1 MNEVILKIQNLSHS
15 YDDDQLSLKK
25 INLLVNKGE
34 RLSIQGPS
42 GCGKSTLLRLIAGL
56 EEPNEGQ
63 IFINE
68 EEVSSPGF
76 SVPPEKRQIGMV
88 VQDKALFPHLSIY
101 ENICFGIKKNTN
113 KEQIALDLLNLF
125 KIEELKNKFPHQ
137 ISGGEKQRVAL
148 ARSMA
153 PNPNFIM
160 LDEAFSALDSDLK
173 VSIYDEVLEIFQ
185 GKNIT
190 VILVT
195 HDTEEAKILSTRQ
208 LNMDNGELVKRPLF
222 VKISLISFCK
232 KINRN
237 E

>member
-101 ENICFGIKKNTN
+101 ENICFGIKKNTD

-208 LNMDNGELVKRPLF
+208 LNMDNGEFL
-222 VKISLISFCK
+222 
-232 KINRN
+232 
-237 E
+237 

>member
-153 PNPNFIM
+153 PNPNVIM

-208 LNMDNGELVKRPLF
+208 LNMDNGELL
-222 VKISLISFCK
+222 
-232 KINRN
+232 
-237 E
+237 

>member
-34 RLSIQGPS
+34 RVSIQGPS

-208 LNMDNGELVKRPLF
+208 LNMDNGELL
-222 VKISLISFCK
+222 
-232 KINRN
+232 
-237 E
+237 

>member
-15 YDDDQLSLKK
+15 YDDNQLSLKK

-34 RLSIQGPS
+34 RLSVQGPS

-76 SVPPEKRQIGMV
+76 SVPAEKRQIGMV

-208 LNMDNGELVKRPLF
+208 LNMDNGELL
-222 VKISLISFCK
+222 
-232 KINRN
+232 
-237 E
+237 

>member
-34 RLSIQGPS
+34 RLYIQGPS

-208 LNMDNGELVKRPLF
+208 LNMDNGELL
-222 VKISLISFCK
+222 
-232 KINRN
+232 
-237 E
+237 

>member
-1 MNEVILKIQNLSHS
+1 MNDVILKIQNLSHS
-15 YDDDQLSLKK
+15 YDNDQLSLKK

-173 VSIYDEVLEIFQ
+173 VSIYDEVLEIFHR
-185 GKNIT
+185 KNIT

-195 HDTEEAKILSTRQ
+195 HDAEEAKILSTRQ
-208 LNMDNGELVKRPLF
+208 LNMDNGELL
-222 VKISLISFCK
+222 
-232 KINRN
+232 
-237 E
+237 

>member
-63 IFINE
+63 IFIND

-173 VSIYDEVLEIFQ
+173 VSIYDEVLDIFQ

-208 LNMDNGELVKRPLF
+208 LNMDNGELL
-222 VKISLISFCK
+222 
-232 KINRN
+232 
-237 E
+237 

>member
-15 YDDDQLSLKK
+15 YDDDQLSVKK

-42 GCGKSTLLRLIAGL
+42 GSGKSTLLRLIAGL
-56 EEPNEGQ
+56 EEPHEGQ

-101 ENICFGIKKNTN
+101 ENICFGIKKNTD

-195 HDTEEAKILSTRQ
+195 HDAEEAKILSTRQ
-208 LNMDNGELVKRPLF
+208 LNMNNGELV
-222 VKISLISFCK
+222 
-232 KINRN
+232 
-237 E
+237 

>member
-15 YDDDQLSLKK
+15 YDDNQLSLKK

-101 ENICFGIKKNTN
+101 ENICFGIKKNTD

-195 HDTEEAKILSTRQ
+195 HDAEEAKILSTRQ
-208 LNMDNGELVKRPLF
+208 LKMDNGELL
-222 VKISLISFCK
+222 
-232 KINRN
+232 
-237 E
+237 

>member
-1 MNEVILKIQNLSHS
+1 MNEVILKILNLSHS
-15 YDDDQLSLKK
+15 YDDKQLSLKK

-56 EEPNEGQ
+56 EEPNKGQ

-137 ISGGEKQRVAL
+137 ISGGEKQRAAL

-208 LNMDNGELVKRPLF
+208 LNMDNGELL
-222 VKISLISFCK
+222 
-232 KINRN
+232 
-237 E
+237 

>member
-15 YDDDQLSLKK
+15 YDDNQLSLKK
-25 INLLVNKGE
+25 INLLVNKGD

-42 GCGKSTLLRLIAGL
+42 GSGKSTLLRLIAGL
-56 EEPNEGQ
+56 EEPHEGQ

-101 ENICFGIKKNTN
+101 ENICFGIKKNTD

-195 HDTEEAKILSTRQ
+195 HDAEEAKILSTRQ
-208 LNMDNGELVKRPLF
+208 VNMDNGELL
-222 VKISLISFCK
+222 
-232 KINRN
+232 
-237 E
+237 

>member
-137 ISGGEKQRVAL
+137 ISGGEKQRAAL

-208 LNMDNGELVKRPLF
+208 LNMDNGELL
-222 VKISLISFCK
+222 
-232 KINRN
+232 
-237 E
+237 

>member
-15 YDDDQLSLKK
+15 YEDNQLSLKK

-42 GCGKSTLLRLIAGL
+42 GSGKSTLLRLIAGL
-56 EEPNEGQ
+56 EEPHEGQ

-208 LNMDNGELVKRPLF
+208 LNMVNGELL
-222 VKISLISFCK
+222 
-232 KINRN
+232 
-237 E
+237 

>member
-101 ENICFGIKKNTN
+101 ENICFGIKKNTD

-173 VSIYDEVLEIFQ
+173 VSIYEEVLEIFQ

-208 LNMDNGELVKRPLF
+208 LNMDNGELL
-222 VKISLISFCK
+222 
-232 KINRN
+232 
-237 E
+237 

>member
-15 YDDDQLSLKK
+15 YDNDQLSLKK

-208 LNMDNGELVKRPLF
+208 LNMNNGELL
-222 VKISLISFCK
+222 
-232 KINRN
+232 
-237 E
+237 

>member
-15 YDDDQLSLKK
+15 YDDNQLSLKK

-195 HDTEEAKILSTRQ
+195 HDAEEAKILSTRQ
-208 LNMDNGELVKRPLF
+208 LNMDNGELL
-222 VKISLISFCK
+222 
-232 KINRN
+232 
-237 E
+237 

>member
-15 YDDDQLSLKK
+15 YDDNQLSVKK

-195 HDTEEAKILSTRQ
+195 HDAEEAKILSTRQ
-208 LNMDNGELVKRPLF
+208 LKMDNGELL
-222 VKISLISFCK
+222 
-232 KINRN
+232 
-237 E
+237 

>member
-1 MNEVILKIQNLSHS
+1 MPIEKYLERFVFVLLPVLNRLNPPNIDILKILIQRLKSNLT
-15 YDDDQLSLKK
+15 LVKK
-25 INLLVNKGE
+25 
-34 RLSIQGPS
+34 
-42 GCGKSTLLRLIAGL
+42 C
-56 EEPNEGQ
+56 
-63 IFINE
+63 
-68 EEVSSPGF
+68 
-76 SVPPEKRQIGMV
+76 
-88 VQDKALFPHLSIY
+88 IY
-101 ENICFGIKKNTN
+101 RYGIKKNTN

-160 LDEAFSALDSDLK
+160 LDEAFSALDYDLK

-195 HDTEEAKILSTRQ
+195 HDAEEAKILSTRQ
-208 LNMDNGELVKRPLF
+208 LNMNNGELL
-222 VKISLISFCK
+222 
-232 KINRN
+232 
-237 E
+237 

>member
-15 YDDDQLSLKK
+15 YDHNQLSLKK

-208 LNMDNGELVKRPLF
+208 LNMDNGELL
-222 VKISLISFCK
+222 
-232 KINRN
+232 
-237 E
+237 

>member
-15 YDDDQLSLKK
+15 YDDNQLSLKK

-195 HDTEEAKILSTRQ
+195 HDAEEAKILSTRQ
-208 LNMDNGELVKRPLF
+208 LKMDNGELL
-222 VKISLISFCK
+222 
-232 KINRN
+232 
-237 E
+237 

>member
-153 PNPNFIM
+153 PKPNFIM

-208 LNMDNGELVKRPLF
+208 LNMDNGELL
-222 VKISLISFCK
+222 
-232 KINRN
+232 
-237 E
+237 

>member
-101 ENICFGIKKNTN
+101 ENICFGIKKNTD

-137 ISGGEKQRVAL
+137 ISGGEKQRAAL

-208 LNMDNGELVKRPLF
+208 LNMDNGELL
-222 VKISLISFCK
+222 
-232 KINRN
+232 
-237 E
+237 

>member
-15 YDDDQLSLKK
+15 YDDNQLSLKK

-101 ENICFGIKKNTN
+101 ENICFGIKKNTD

-160 LDEAFSALDSDLK
+160 LDEAFSALDYDLK

-195 HDTEEAKILSTRQ
+195 HDAEEAKILSTRQ
-208 LNMDNGELVKRPLF
+208 LNMDNGELL
-222 VKISLISFCK
+222 
-232 KINRN
+232 
-237 E
+237 

>member
-76 SVPPEKRQIGMV
+76 SVPPERRQIGMV

-208 LNMDNGELVKRPLF
+208 LNMDNGELL
-222 VKISLISFCK
+222 
-232 KINRN
+232 
-237 E
+237 

>member
-101 ENICFGIKKNTN
+101 ENICFGIKKNTD

-208 LNMDNGELVKRPLF
+208 LNMDNGELL
-222 VKISLISFCK
+222 
-232 KINRN
+232 
-237 E
+237 

>member
-1 MNEVILKIQNLSHS
+1 MNEVILKLQNLSHS
-15 YDDDQLSLKK
+15 YDDKQLSLKK
-25 INLLVNKGE
+25 INLSVNKGE

-56 EEPNEGQ
+56 EEPHEGQ

-208 LNMDNGELVKRPLF
+208 LNMDNGELL
-222 VKISLISFCK
+222 
-232 KINRN
+232 
-237 E
+237 

>member
-173 VSIYDEVLEIFQ
+173 VSIYEEVLEIFQ

-195 HDTEEAKILSTRQ
+195 HDAEDAKILSTRQ
-208 LNMDNGELVKRPLF
+208 LNMDNGELV
-222 VKISLISFCK
+222 
-232 KINRN
+232 
-237 E
+237 

>member
-15 YDDDQLSLKK
+15 YDDKQLSLKK
-25 INLLVNKGE
+25 INLSVNKGE

-56 EEPNEGQ
+56 EEPHEGQ

-208 LNMDNGELVKRPLF
+208 LNMDNGELL
-222 VKISLISFCK
+222 
-232 KINRN
+232 
-237 E
+237 

>member
-15 YDDDQLSLKK
+15 YGDNQLSLKK

-56 EEPNEGQ
+56 EEPHEGQ

-195 HDTEEAKILSTRQ
+195 HDAEEAKILSTRQ
-208 LNMDNGELVKRPLF
+208 LNMNNGELL
-222 VKISLISFCK
+222 
-232 KINRN
+232 
-237 E
+237 

>member
-15 YDDDQLSLKK
+15 YDDNQLSLKK

-42 GCGKSTLLRLIAGL
+42 GSGKSTLLRLIAGL
-56 EEPNEGQ
+56 EEPHEGQ

-208 LNMDNGELVKRPLF
+208 LNMDNGELL
-222 VKISLISFCK
+222 
-232 KINRN
+232 
-237 E
+237 

>member
-137 ISGGEKQRVAL
+137 ISGGEKQRAAL

-173 VSIYDEVLEIFQ
+173 VSIYEEVLEIFHR
-185 GKNIT
+185 KNIT

-195 HDTEEAKILSTRQ
+195 HDAEEAKILSTRK
-208 LNMDNGELVKRPLF
+208 LNMDNGELV
-222 VKISLISFCK
+222 
-232 KINRN
+232 
-237 E
+237 

>member
-15 YDDDQLSLKK
+15 YDDKQLSLKK
-25 INLLVNKGE
+25 INLSVNKGE

-56 EEPNEGQ
+56 EEPHEGQ

-101 ENICFGIKKNTN
+101 ENICFGIKKNTD

-208 LNMDNGELVKRPLF
+208 LNMDNGELL
-222 VKISLISFCK
+222 
-232 KINRN
+232 
-237 E
+237 

>member
-1 MNEVILKIQNLSHS
+1 
-15 YDDDQLSLKK
+15 
-25 INLLVNKGE
+25 
-34 RLSIQGPS
+34 
-42 GCGKSTLLRLIAGL
+42 
-56 EEPNEGQ
+56 
-63 IFINE
+63 
-68 EEVSSPGF
+68 
-76 SVPPEKRQIGMV
+76 MV

-113 KEQIALDLLNLF
+113 KEQIALDPLNLF

-195 HDTEEAKILSTRQ
+195 HDAEEAKILSTRQ
-208 LNMDNGELVKRPLF
+208 LNMDNGEFL
-222 VKISLISFCK
+222 
-232 KINRN
+232 
-237 E
+237 

>member
-15 YDDDQLSLKK
+15 YDDNQLSLKK

-34 RLSIQGPS
+34 RLSVQGPS

-101 ENICFGIKKNTN
+101 ENICFGIKKNTD

-208 LNMDNGELVKRPLF
+208 LNMDNGELL
-222 VKISLISFCK
+222 
-232 KINRN
+232 
-237 E
+237 

>member
-15 YDDDQLSLKK
+15 YDHDQLSLKK

-208 LNMDNGELVKRPLF
+208 LNMDNGELL
-222 VKISLISFCK
+222 
-232 KINRN
+232 
-237 E
+237 

>member
-34 RLSIQGPS
+34 RLSVQGPS

-173 VSIYDEVLEIFQ
+173 ASIYDEVLEIFQ

-208 LNMDNGELVKRPLF
+208 LNMDNGELL
-222 VKISLISFCK
+222 
-232 KINRN
+232 
-237 E
+237 

>member
-56 EEPNEGQ
+56 EEPYEGQ

-195 HDTEEAKILSTRQ
+195 HDAEEAKILSTRQ
-208 LNMDNGELVKRPLF
+208 LNMDNGDLL
-222 VKISLISFCK
+222 
-232 KINRN
+232 
-237 E
+237 